1 MYDDIHQSGE
11 ARPTDEAQESG
22 EFNGKRKNPVD
33 SLYAGTECCPGGTAK
48 RVMDDLLRECLR
60 RKSLTL

>member
-1 MYDDIHQSGE
+1 MYDDTHQSRE
-11 ARPTDEAQESG
+11 SRTTDDAQKSG
-22 EFNGKRKNPVD
+22 EFNERKNPVG